1 VKLLLDTHI
10 ALWAITDDPV
20 LGDKATRLIGDPDNE
35 LFVSSVSILE
45 IAIKRTRRPESLAI
59 SAEEVRRKL
68 DAAGYRFLDVSAV
81 HAAAVETLP
90 LVHGDPFDR
99 LLVAQA
105 LSEPLRL
112 VTRDR
117 AVAAYSDTII
127 LV

>member
-1 VKLLLDTHI
+1 MKLLLDTHI